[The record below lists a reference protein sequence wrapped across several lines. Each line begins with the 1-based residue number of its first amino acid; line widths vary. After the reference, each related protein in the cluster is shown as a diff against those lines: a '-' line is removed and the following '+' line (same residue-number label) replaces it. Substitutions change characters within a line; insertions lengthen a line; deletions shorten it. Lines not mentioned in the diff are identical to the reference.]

1 MLQKNLKIYG
11 IDVGAGEIC
20 DKLEKENKFV
30 QEEVTSGNYKAEYN
44 YKDKYN
50 IVIHKNATSFMPS
63 YTYDIYKIE
72 SSNKTYYASTAYNLR
87 PIIANWYNILRD
99 ISIVGMLSIL
109 VYVGIRIIISST
121 ANDKAKYKQL
131 LVDWIMALC
140 LLFLMHYI
148 MAFSNIVVKKIST
161 VLEAGITTTTSKDKL
176 TEKEQSGVANKK
188 MEGDVALTR
197 GTQLFEIDDKK
208 LVNKAYKLLVNKEN
222 TDTEIDYS
230 GLFSEDQSVLY
241 WPTYNFTEQARMLG
255 QFEDAD
261 DDGTNYA
268 YASIGYEII
277 YVVLVIYT
285 LIFTWTYLKRVVYM
299 AFLTMIA
306 PLVALTYPIDK
317 MNDSKAQA
325 FNMWFKEYI
334 FNLLIQ
340 PLHLLLYMV
349 LVGSAMEFAS
359 QNLIYAVVAI
369 GFMTPAEKLMRK
381 FFGFEKADTP
391 GMFAGPAGAALMM
404 GGINKLLR
412 PPHPPKGIG
421 GGTSG
426 KGGNDDSGEDDGNI
440 KMQSDK
446 VDTDSLF
453 KIGNGS
459 ENPEGENDDGTYGSG
474 NLGGLFG
481 NGRSGVTGLN
491 GDTERNRT
499 VGNNG
504 LNGNGQGANGTFGI
518 ENGQGSNGTLGT
530 GRRTST
536 GLNNGDNS
544 IRLNP
549 NLQSSNINPNVR
561 QQQRKRKLRALR
573 NTKNRAVKRFVQ
585 KADAKKPIRKAV
597 STVAGLYGA
606 AEAAVA
612 AGVISISDPSK
623 MGQNMMTA
631 AVGGYSLGKNIGE
644 AGYDTTG
651 NAYSGI
657 KQAREDYR
665 DEVETDEEKKAR
677 LQKELIKKKKNDLD
691 FQRNIDHL
699 VEERN
704 MSGENLEQ
712 NTDTCLKHGLTDE
725 WQIIAAQQ
733 LYEEGWDMDKAMGFV
748 KISDGFNVDTSSSSL
763 DRETDEKINE
773 QIAHHV
779 EKANGLEQKTYE
791 PIPEDEKLPEITEE
805 ELRKMSKEE
814 RKERKDIEQ
823 RNHKNWEQR
832 ERQKK
837 EEFDRKQTVDIKT
850 QEMRSHVDHTSKII
864 ADIKK
869 SMK

>member
-11 IDVGAGEIC
+11 IDLNASDINNNVDYKMEEMSA
-20 DKLEKENKFV
+20 DYEKDM
-30 QEEVTSGNYKAEYN
+30 GEYN
-44 YKDKYN
+44 YRDKYK
-50 IVIHKNATSFMPS
+50 IVIHKSNIMGSKIS

-72 SSNKTYYASTAYNLR
+72 SSSQTYYASTAYNLR
-87 PIIANWYNILRD
+87 PFIANWYNILRD

-109 VYVGIRIIISST
+109 VYVGIRIMLSST
-121 ANDKAKYKQL
+121 AGDKAKYKQL

-148 MAFSNIVVKKIST
+148 MAFSNIAVKKISA

-176 TEKEQSGVANKK
+176 TEKEQDGVKNKK
-188 MEGDVALTR
+188 MEGDVALTK

-222 TDTEIDYS
+222 TNTEIDYS
-230 GLFSEDQSVLY
+230 GLFSDDQSVLY

-381 FFGFEKADTP
+381 FFGFEKAGTP

-459 ENPEGENDDGTYGSG
+459 ENPEGENDDVTYGSG
-474 NLGGLFG
+474 NPGGLFG

-499 VGNNG
+499 VSNNG
-504 LNGNGQGANGTFGI
+504 LNGNVQGANGTFGI

-549 NLQSSNINPNVR
+549 NLQSPNINPNVR

-573 NTKNRAVKRFVQ
+573 NTKDRAVKRFVQ
-585 KADAKKPIRKAV
+585 KANAKKPIRKAV

-691 FQRNIDHL
+691 FQRNINHL

-712 NTDTCLKHGLTDE
+712 NTETCLKHGLTDE

>member
-1 MLQKNLKIYG
+1 MQKNLKIYG
-11 IDVGAGEIC
+11 IDVNASDINNSVDYKMEEMSA
-20 DKLEKENKFV
+20 DYEKDM
-30 QEEVTSGNYKAEYN
+30 GEYN
-44 YKDKYN
+44 YRDKYK
-50 IVIHKNATSFMPS
+50 IVIHKSNIMGSKIS

-72 SSNKTYYASTAYNLR
+72 SSSQTYYASTAYNLR

-109 VYVGIRIIISST
+109 VYIGIRIIISST

-317 MNDSKAQA
+317 MNDGKAQA

-340 PLHLLLYMV
+340 PLHLILYMV

-381 FFGFEKADTP
+381 FFGFEKAGTP

-421 GGTSG
+421 GGPSG

-474 NLGGLFG
+474 NPGGLFG

-491 GDTERNRT
+491 GDTGRNRT
-499 VGNNG
+499 VSNNG
-504 LNGNGQGANGTFGI
+504 LNGNVQGANGTFGI

-549 NLQSSNINPNVR
+549 NLQSPNINPNVR

-573 NTKNRAVKRFVQ
+573 NTKDRAVKRFVQ
-585 KADAKKPIRKAV
+585 KANAKKPIRKAV

-691 FQRNIDHL
+691 FQRNINHL

-712 NTDTCLKHGLTDE
+712 NTETCLKHGLTDE

-823 RNHKNWEQR
+823 RNRKNWEQR
-832 ERQKK
+832 EKQKK

-850 QEMRSHVDHTSKII
+850 QEMRSRVDHTSKII